1 MDKTIAPFHAIPR
14 LLQAG
19 GFCYSRLMMTHA
31 RRTTLTLLTAVT
43 LLTSVPAQAG
53 YEDGLKAVRNAKY
66 HEAMAEFLPLAQ
78 EGHSGSQFSMGLMY
92 HLGRGVQKDLEVAY
106 DWYKKAAMQEY
117 PAALNNIGM
126 MYLNGEYVAAN
137 EDIAFK
143 LFEKAATD
151 HIQALDNL
159 GRCYENGWG
168 VEKDVARAIDYYT
181 MAGDAGYMLG
191 YFHIGE
197 LYERG
202 HPPEFPKNV
211 DKAVNWYIKAAEKKF
226 TRARNRLIELGRLPA
241 ALR

>member
-1 MDKTIAPFHAIPR
+1 
-14 LLQAG
+14 
-19 GFCYSRLMMTHA
+19 MTTHT
-31 RRTTLTLLTAVT
+31 RPTTLTVALIAL
-43 LLTSVPAQAG
+43 VPIALAATVLFHAGPAHAG
-53 YEDGLKAVRNAKY
+53 YEDGLKAVRSAKY
-66 HEAMAEFLPLAQ
+66 HEAMAEFLPLAR
-78 EGHSGSQFSMGLMY
+78 EGHSGSQFSVGLMY
-92 HLGRGVQKDLEVAY
+92 HLGRGVQKDLETAY

-126 MYLNGEYVAAN
+126 MYLNGEYVAPN

-143 LFEKAATD
+143 LFLKASLD
-151 HIQALDNL
+151 HLQAQDNL

-168 VEKDVARAIDYYT
+168 VEQDIAKAIDHYT
-181 MAGDAGYMLG
+181 IAGDAGYVLG

-202 HPPEFPKNV
+202 HPPEYPKSV

-241 ALR
+241 SLR